1 MEAEATTVVVRRGA
15 PKMED
20 FKGPKK
26 PPSGSYFS
34 WCNDNR
40 ERVTKELKASG
51 IEGSKFIATLGKTL
65 ADKYKVECT
74 DEQKAA
80 YTTKNQA
87 AMMEYNGKMKAWKE
101 TPEYKLFEEAKA
113 KFNKKKGSKEAKAAS
128 KQLKAD
134 AKAGGM
140 PSKPLASY
148 FIFVNA
154 KRDEISADLK
164 AKDAANFKIKMVALE
179 AGKMWKA
186 MTPEEKKPWEEQAAA
201 ARAKFDTEMAAW
213 KETDECKKYEEAAK
227 LAKGETQKRSRGAAK
242 EEGVEG
248 EPKPKA
254 MRTRKAKVAP
264 EAEKTE
270 TTESTPAPSPATTE
284 ATVEESPAPAPVAE
298 VAETGAAVTA

>member
-1 MEAEATTVVVRRGA
+1 MDAEATGVVLRRGK
-15 PKMED
+15 PQIED

-26 PPSGSYFS
+26 PASSAYFA

-40 ERVTKELKASG
+40 ERVTTELKTQG

-74 DEQKAA
+74 EEQKAA
-80 YTTKNQA
+80 YATKNQA
-87 AMMEYNGKMKAWKE
+87 AMQEYNLKFAAWKE
-101 TPEYKLFEEAKA
+101 TPEYKLYEEAKQ
-113 KFNKKKGSKEAKAAS
+113 KFGKKKDSKALKEAT
-128 KQLKAD
+128 KQAKAD

-140 PSKPLASY
+140 PSRPLASY
-148 FIFVNA
+148 FLFVNA

-186 MTPEEKKPWEEQAAA
+186 LTPEERKPWEEQAAA

-213 KETDECKKYEEAAK
+213 KETDECKKYEEANKA
-227 LAKGETQKRSRGAAK
+227 AKGEKRGRGGAAK
-242 EEGVEG
+242 GEEG

-254 MRTRKAKVAP
+254 MRTRKAKAAP

-298 VAETGAAVTA
+298 VAETGAAVVTA

>member
-1 MEAEATTVVVRRGA
+1 MEADAGVVVRRGA
-15 PKMED
+15 PRIED

-40 ERVTKELKASG
+40 ERVTNELKASG
-51 IEGSKFIATLGKTL
+51 IEGSKFIATLGRTL

-80 YTTKNQA
+80 YATKNQA
-87 AMMEYNGKMKAWKE
+87 AMQEYNAKFAAWKE
-101 TPEYKLFEEAKA
+101 TPEYKLYEEAKA
-113 KFNKKKGSKEAKAAS
+113 KFAKKKGSKDAKAAT

-148 FIFVNA
+148 FLFVNA
-154 KRDEISADLK
+154 KRPEISAELK
-164 AKDAANFKIKMVALE
+164 AKDAANFKIKLVALK
-179 AGKMWKA
+179 AGEMWNA
-186 MTPEEKKPWEEQAAA
+186 MTPEEKKPWDEQAAS
-201 ARAKFDTEMAAW
+201 ARAKYETELAAW
-213 KETDECKKYEEAAK
+213 KETDEGKKFEEANKEAK
-227 LAKGETQKRSRGAAK
+227 SAKRVRGGAATA
-242 EEGVEG
+242 EGAADG

-254 MRTRKAKVAP
+254 MRTRKAKAAP

-284 ATVEESPAPAPVAE
+284 ATVEESPAAPAPVAE
-298 VAETGAAVTA
+298 APAVTA

>member
-1 MEAEATTVVVRRGA
+1 MEAEATVVARRGK
-15 PKMED
+15 PQIED

-26 PPSGSYFS
+26 PASSPYFV

-40 ERVTKELKASG
+40 ERVTNELKASG

-65 ADKYKVECT
+65 ADKYKTECT

-80 YTTKNQA
+80 YTVKIQA
-87 AMMEYNGKMKAWKE
+87 AMQEYNVKLSAWKE
-101 TPEYKLFEEAKA
+101 TPEYKLYEEAKA
-113 KFNKKKGSKEAKAAS
+113 KFEKKKGSKEAKAAT
-128 KQLKAD
+128 KQAKAD

-148 FIFVNA
+148 FLFVNA

-186 MTPEEKKPWEEQAAA
+186 LTPEERKPWEEQAAA

-213 KETDECKKYEEAAK
+213 KETDEYKKYEEANK
-227 LAKGETQKRSRGAAK
+227 QAKGEKRTRGAAK
-242 EEGVEG
+242 EEGAEG

-254 MRTRKAKVAP
+254 MRTRKAKAAP